1 MPDASFVGRAFPADE
16 PYRVGREKVR
26 EFARA
31 IGETAAVCHD
41 VAAAQAAGHPDVVAP
56 PTFAASF
63 TMPLIEKVLRD
74 PDFGWDYAHMVHGD
88 QTITLHRP
96 IHGGDDLAVTVHVED
111 LSTRAGSHRLT
122 LRCAIADPSGAAV
135 ATTKLL
141 LVTAEAA

>member
-1 MPDASFVGRAFPADE
+1 M
-16 PYRVGREKVR
+16 GREKVR

-31 IGETAAVCHD
+31 IGETAPVCHD

-63 TMPLIEKVLRD
+63 TMPLIEQVLRD
-74 PDFGWDYAHMVHGD
+74 PEFGWDYAHMVHGD
-88 QTITLHRP
+88 QSITLHRP
-96 IHGGDDLAVTVHVED
+96 IHGGDELAVTVHVED
-111 LSTRAGSHRLT
+111 LSTRAGSHRLI
-122 LRCAIADPSGAAV
+122 LRCEIADPSGAAV